1 MVEMSEIKV
10 GDIFYVSGDS
20 NRFVVTGIKKYD
32 QNVGMSTASVSH
44 IRMESIGDNPSLFN
58 YTYRHHWKCYRLNI

>member
-10 GDIFYVSGDS
+10 GDIFYLTEGT
-20 NRFVVTGIKKYD
+20 NRFVVTGIKRSD